1 MEPKVAF
8 FGDSL
13 SEADIS
19 IRSGVLAAS
28 LLNSASKACRNGF
41 LDTGRPSVLKEGDAV
56 AGEPALLRKGLLEER
71 LSWRPGEERRSGIDG
86 SAIMIAPLVLILA
99 RTPNQLQRRASD
111 QTARVRCVGG
121 IAVERM
127 TRGNEGEPNPVC
139 RTMLRRCDGATAAF
153 LGLVRD
159 GRGG

>member
-71 LSWRPGEERRSGIDG
+71 LSWRPGEERRSNSKGRTL
-86 SAIMIAPLVLILA
+86 SARGRFRHQP
-99 RTPNQLQRRASD
+99 TQRR
-111 QTARVRCVGG
+111 
-121 IAVERM
+121 
-127 TRGNEGEPNPVC
+127 
-139 RTMLRRCDGATAAF
+139 
-153 LGLVRD
+153 
-159 GRGG
+159 